1 MQVIAFLITYF
12 SDDLRNT
19 YMLQVFLRYF
29 ASYIRVH
36 FNDISYGFY
45 VVLTSEISLY
55 VAYSKEANF
64 VQSCDSYILRV
75 DYQ

>member
-1 MQVIAFLITYF
+1 MQVIAFLIIYF

-36 FNDISYGFY
+36 PSDLICAIHILVTFSFLAMKKNFPSK
-45 VVLTSEISLY
+45 VVTVS
-55 VAYSKEANF
+55 
-64 VQSCDSYILRV
+64 
-75 DYQ
+75 